1 MSRLTGM
8 KQLRR
13 DPMGLLVAADDA
25 ALRSMAR
32 RELLGETT
40 PEINTGEL
48 PAVRRAVARQ
58 QPDGR
63 WKYPGGNPAIR
74 SRAAYDQLETYR
86 QLGVLVCKFGLDRQ
100 HPAVAAAAGFLSS
113 CQTGAGDYRGIYG
126 RQYTPNY
133 SAAITEL
140 LIRAGYDRSAQ
151 VENTMR
157 WLLRMRQDD
166 GGWAIPARTLGMSLN
181 VMLTAR
187 ETFEP
192 DRSRPSSHL
201 ITGIVM
207 RALAAHPR
215 YRHSA
220 DTRRAAE
227 LLKSRFFRRDLYPDR
242 AAPSYWLVFSYPFWW
257 TDLLSALDSL
267 ARIGFRAV
275 RAGHR
280 PRRGLVHRQPGTQR
294 AVEYR
299 AQPAQGPPQ
308 RSVGRARHMP
318 DAQRHQRVSA
328 RPCRDRSGDAR
339 FPKCRSRWDAA

>member
-1 MSRLTGM
+1 MSRLAGT

-13 DPMGLLVAADDA
+13 DPIRSLLAADDA
-25 ALRSMAR
+25 ALRPMAR

-40 PEINTGEL
+40 PEITLAEL
-48 PAVRRAVARQ
+48 PGVRRAAARQ

-63 WKYPGGNPAIR
+63 WKYPGGKPGIR
-74 SRAAYDQLETYR
+74 SRAAYDQMETYR
-86 QLGVLVCKFGLDRQ
+86 QLGVLACKFGLDRQ

-113 CQTGAGDYRGIYG
+113 CQTEAGDYRGIYG

-140 LIRAGYDRSAQ
+140 LIRAGYEGSAQ
-151 VENTMR
+151 VENALR
-157 WLLRMRQDD
+157 WLLGMRQDD
-166 GGWAIPARTLGMSLN
+166 GGWAIPTRTLGMSLN

-201 ITGIVM
+201 ITGIVV
-207 RALAAHPR
+207 RALAAHPG

-227 LLKSRFFRRDLYPDR
+227 LLKSRFFRRDVYPDR
-242 AAPSYWLVFSYPFWW
+242 AAPSNWLVFSYPFWW

-267 ARIGFRAV
+267 ARIGFSADDPGIDPGVAWFVDNQESSGLWNTGRN
-275 RAGHR
+275 R
-280 PRRGLVHRQPGTQR
+280 PKGPHSDLWVGLAICRMLN
-294 AVEYR
+294 AI
-299 AQPAQGPPQ
+299 
-308 RSVGRARHMP
+308 
-318 DAQRHQRVSA
+318 SA
-328 RPCRDRSGDAR
+328 
-339 FPKCRSRWDAA
+339 

>member
-1 MSRLTGM
+1 M

-13 DPMGLLVAADDA
+13 DPIGLLLAADDA

-40 PEINTGEL
+40 PEISLAEL

-63 WKYPGGNPAIR
+63 WKYPGGNPDIR

-86 QLGVLVCKFGLDRQ
+86 QLGVLVCKFGLDHQ
-100 HPAVAAAAGFLSS
+100 HPAVAAAAGFLSVVS
-113 CQTGAGDYRGIYG
+113 DRGRG
-126 RQYTPNY
+126 LPRDLRPPVH
-133 SAAITEL
+133 AEL
-140 LIRAGYDRSAQ
+140 LGGHHRAPHPGRIRGSAQ
-151 VENTMR
+151 VEKTMR
-157 WLLRMRQDD
+157 WLLSMRQDD
-166 GGWAIPARTLGMSLN
+166 GGWAIPTRTLGMSLN

-201 ITGIVM
+201 VTGIVL
-207 RALAAHPR
+207 RALAAHPG

-227 LLKSRFFRRDLYPDR
+227 LLKSRFFRRDVYPDR
-242 AAPSYWLVFSYPFWW
+242 AAPSNWLIFSYPFWW

-267 ARIGFRAV
+267 AQIGFRPGDPDIARGV
-275 RAGHR
+275 AWFTGNQEPGGLWNTGRNR
-280 PRRGLVHRQPGTQR
+280 PKGPHSDLWVGLAICRMLN
-294 AVEYR
+294 AI
-299 AQPAQGPPQ
+299 
-308 RSVGRARHMP
+308 
-318 DAQRHQRVSA
+318 SA
-328 RPCRDRSGDAR
+328 
-339 FPKCRSRWDAA
+339 

>member
-1 MSRLTGM
+1 MSRLAGT

-13 DPMGLLVAADDA
+13 DPIRSLLAADDA
-25 ALRSMAR
+25 ALRPMAR

-40 PEINTGEL
+40 PEITLAEL
-48 PAVRRAVARQ
+48 PGVRRAAARQ

-63 WKYPGGNPAIR
+63 WKYPGGKPGIR
-74 SRAAYDQLETYR
+74 SRAAYDQMETYR

-113 CQTGAGDYRGIYG
+113 CQTEAGDYRGIYG

-140 LIRAGYDRSAQ
+140 LIRAGYEGSAQ
-151 VENTMR
+151 VENALR
-157 WLLRMRQDD
+157 WLLGMRQDD
-166 GGWAIPARTLGMSLN
+166 GGWAIPTRTLGMSLN

-201 ITGIVM
+201 ITGIVV
-207 RALAAHPR
+207 RALERRSSSGYLTGALAAHPG

-227 LLKSRFFRRDLYPDR
+227 LLKSRFFRRDVYPDR
-242 AAPSYWLVFSYPFWW
+242 AAPSNWLVFSYPFWW

-267 ARIGFRAV
+267 ARIGFSADDPGIDPGVAWFVDNQESSGLWNTGRN
-275 RAGHR
+275 R
-280 PRRGLVHRQPGTQR
+280 PKGPHSDLWVGLAICRMLN
-294 AVEYR
+294 AI
-299 AQPAQGPPQ
+299 
-308 RSVGRARHMP
+308 
-318 DAQRHQRVSA
+318 SA
-328 RPCRDRSGDAR
+328 
-339 FPKCRSRWDAA
+339 

>member
-1 MSRLTGM
+1 MRMLTGM

-13 DPMGLLVAADDA
+13 DPTGLLVAADDA
-25 ALRSMAR
+25 ALRAMAR

-40 PEINTGEL
+40 PEISLAEL
-48 PAVRRAVARQ
+48 PGVRRAVARQ

-63 WKYPGGNPAIR
+63 WKYPGGNPYIR
-74 SRAAYDQLETYR
+74 SQAAYDQLETYR
-86 QLGVLVCKFGLDRQ
+86 QLGVLVCKFGLDRH

-140 LIRAGYDRSAQ
+140 LIRAGYHHSAQ

-157 WLLRMRQDD
+157 WLLSMRQDD
-166 GGWAIPARTLGMSLN
+166 GGWAIPPRTLGLSLN

-201 ITGIVM
+201 VTGIVV
-207 RALAAHPR
+207 RALAAHPG

-220 DTRRAAE
+220 DTRHAAE
-227 LLKSRFFRRDLYPDR
+227 LVKSRFFHGDVYPDR
-242 AAPSYWLVFSYPFWW
+242 AAPSNWLVFSYPFWW
-257 TDLLSALDSL
+257 TDLLSVLDSL
-267 ARIGFRAV
+267 ARIGFRPGDPDIARGV
-275 RAGHR
+275 AWFIGNQDPNGLWNSGRNRPKGPQSDLWAGLAICR
-280 PRRGLVHRQPGTQR
+280 MLN
-294 AVEYR
+294 AI
-299 AQPAQGPPQ
+299 
-308 RSVGRARHMP
+308 
-318 DAQRHQRVSA
+318 SA
-328 RPCRDRSGDAR
+328 
-339 FPKCRSRWDAA
+339 